1 MKLSRKSEYA
11 ILALISLAK
20 FRDEK
25 LLTIRELADLNQ
37 IPRKF
42 LEQILIVLKRQNLV
56 RSIRGPQGGYKLAK
70 PAGEISLAEII
81 RLIDGPLAPV
91 ESVSVYFFEH
101 TPIEKNA
108 KVSAIFREIRDYI
121 STKLERVYISDLVE
135 NTL

>member
-20 FRDEK
+20 NQEEK
-25 LLTIRELADLNQ
+25 LLTIQDLADLNQ

-70 PAGEISLAEII
+70 PASEISLAEII

-91 ESVSVYFFEH
+91 DSASVYFFNH
-101 TPIEKNA
+101 TPLERNEKVMA
-108 KVSAIFREIRDYI
+108 VLKDIRDYI
-121 STKLERVYISDLVE
+121 SGKLEHLFLSDF
-135 NTL
+135 T